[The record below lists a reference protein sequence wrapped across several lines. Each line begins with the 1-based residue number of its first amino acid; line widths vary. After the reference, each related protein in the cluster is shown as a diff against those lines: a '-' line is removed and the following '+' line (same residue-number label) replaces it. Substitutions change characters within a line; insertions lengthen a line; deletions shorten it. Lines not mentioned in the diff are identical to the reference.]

1 MSEQR
6 LLFVTGST
14 RPRSVHTAAVRT
26 ARELMP
32 EGALAFEDL
41 VSLPSYDTLGDGA
54 ARRPEVV
61 ELRDAIA
68 AADIVVFC
76 TPEYG
81 GRLPDS
87 LTNLLR
93 WAGRGG
99 ALLGKPAT
107 WINVAVEQADVT
119 DAVLATRLRRMGAAV
134 MASCGL
140 CVPVSPDVVG
150 ADGLIDDP
158 PTRGRLANA
167 LQTIVALPAAA

>member
-1 MSEQR
+1 MSEPR
-6 LLFVTGST
+6 LLFVTGTT
-14 RPRSVHTAAVRT
+14 RTRSVHTAAVRT

-32 EGALAFEDL
+32 ERGMAFEDL
-41 VSLPSYDTLGDGA
+41 VSLPSYETLGDWA

-99 ALLGKPAT
+99 AMVGKPVT
-107 WINVAVEQADVT
+107 WVNVALEQADIT
-119 DAVLATRLRRMGAAV
+119 DAVLATGLRRMGAAV

-140 CVPVSPDVVG
+140 CVPVSPDVIG
-150 ADGLIDDP
+150 ADGLITDP
-158 PTRGRLANA
+158 ATRGRLGNA

>member
-14 RPRSVHTAAVRT
+14 RTRSVHTAAVRT
-26 ARELMP
+26 ACELMP
-32 EGALAFEDL
+32 ERAMAFEDL
-41 VSLPSYDTLGDGA
+41 ISLPSYETLGDWA

-68 AADIVVFC
+68 AAHIVVFC

-99 ALLGKPAT
+99 AMLGKPTT
-107 WINVAVEQADVT
+107 WVNVAVEQADIT
-119 DAVLATRLRRMGAAV
+119 DAVLASTLRRMGAAV
-134 MASCGL
+134 LASCGV
-140 CVPVSPDVVG
+140 CVPVSPDVVS
-150 ADGLIDDP
+150 ADGVITESA
-158 PTRGRLANA
+158 TRERLANA
-167 LQTIVALPAAA
+167 LQTVAALPLAA